1 MAGKKIL
8 VIDNEI
14 EFATMVKLNLEQTDT
29 FEVKVETKGARAVE
43 TAKVFEPDLIF
54 LDVLMPD
61 MEGGAVLHEIKQIPK
76 LKGIQVV
83 FLTALV
89 DDKEVSSQDGFI
101 GGQAYLAKPVTTE
114 KLLDCINK
122 FIKY

>member
-29 FEVKVETKGARAVE
+29 FEVKVETKGALAVD

-76 LKGIQVV
+76 LKGIPVV

>member
-1 MAGKKIL
+1 
-8 VIDNEI
+8 
-14 EFATMVKLNLEQTDT
+14 
-29 FEVKVETKGARAVE
+29 
-43 TAKVFEPDLIF
+43 
-54 LDVLMPD
+54 MPD

-76 LKGIQVV
+76 LKGIPVV